1 MLGEVTRDQLA
12 DWFGLSP
19 VNVTLLARDGILPKA
34 ARGRYNAV
42 DCIRAYC
49 AHLRAGASGRM
60 LPGAVSDER
69 ARLLAAQ
76 ADGHELRNAATR
88 GELVDARQVEAE
100 WSNTLRSLRA
110 AMIAVPS
117 RVRQRLPGLSPAEVA
132 AIDAEI
138 RRALTES
145 ANDV

>member
-1 MLGEVTRDQLA
+1 MDTLVSQSVLA
-12 DWFGLSP
+12 DLFGVTPPRINQL
-19 VNVTLLARDGILPKA
+19 VNEGVIAKDGRQYSL
-34 ARGRYNAV
+34 RE
-42 DCIRAYC
+42 CTRAYC
-49 AHLRAGASGRM
+49 AHLRARHPGISS
-60 LPGAVSDER
+60 PGAVSDER

-76 ADGHELRNAATR
+76 ADGHELKNAATR
-88 GELVDARQVEAE
+88 GELIDARQVEAE

-132 AIDAEI
+132 TIDAEI
-138 RRALTES
+138 RAALTEA

>member
-1 MLGEVTRDQLA
+1 MYRLTRDEMAEWLGISPRMLHNLA
-12 DWFGLSP
+12 ADANIP
-19 VNVTLLARDGILPKA
+19 APEARMYDAKA
-34 ARGRYNAV
+34 TV
-42 DCIRAYC
+42 QAYC
-49 AHLRAGASGRM
+49 SYLRRQRSA
-60 LPGAVSDER
+60 PGHVSDER

-76 ADGHELRNAATR
+76 ADGHELKNAATR

-132 AIDAEI
+132 TIDAEI
-138 RRALTES
+138 RSALTEA